1 MNGLPC
7 ALRSWSS
14 PAESTVGRTE
24 VLTFEQELE
33 MRACILVCLRLQ
45 MVERQVAVAK
55 KTVPASWGG
64 PALFVL
70 CGFGV

>member
-1 MNGLPC
+1 
-7 ALRSWSS
+7 
-14 PAESTVGRTE
+14 
-24 VLTFEQELE
+24 